1 MGETFTVH
9 GVRAPWVR
17 HDLVKASIMDILS
30 PEFFSALMAIVLL
43 DLVLAGD
50 NAIVIGLAARNV
62 PPQMQRRV
70 IFWGTAGAIVIR
82 GLLTLVVV
90 WLLKIPGFLL
100 VGGLAL
106 VWIAWNLT
114 RNEGG
119 GEHNIQPATTVRGA
133 IQTIVIA
140 DAVMGVD
147 NVLAVGGAAQGS
159 MLLVILGLLIS
170 VPIVVWGS
178 TLILK
183 LVDRFPVIVLIGA
196 GVLGW
201 TAARMISSEPL
212 ISKYFE
218 HQHFAHL
225 ALYGLVVGGV
235 TLPWLWRHAAPRQ
248 QASGLLVVLLIVW
261 LGVFDF
267 IEESLGWE
275 NEAID
280 TWQWWHEGLDLL
292 MWVGWVPFALLA
304 YRYLLRVQS
313 AAEVEPP
320 HANKSA

>member
-1 MGETFTVH
+1 
-9 GVRAPWVR
+9 
-17 HDLVKASIMDILS
+17 MDILS

-62 PPQMQRRV
+62 PPAMRRRV

-114 RNEGG
+114 RDEGG
-119 GEHNIQPATTVRGA
+119 GEHDIRPAATVRGA

-147 NVLAVGGAAQGS
+147 NVLAIGGAAQGS
-159 MLLVILGLLIS
+159 MLLVVLGLLIS

-178 TLILK
+178 QMILQ
-183 LVDRFPVIVLIGA
+183 LVDRFPVIVTLGA

-212 ISKYFE
+212 ISTYFE
-218 HQHFAHL
+218 HQRLAHL
-225 ALYGLVVGGV
+225 ALYALVVGAV
-235 TLPWLWRHAAPRQ
+235 TLPALWRRAAPRE
-248 QASGLLVVLLIVW
+248 QANGLLVALLIVW

-280 TWQWWHEGLDLL
+280 TWQWWHEGLDLM
-292 MWVGWVPFALLA
+292 MWVGWVPLALVVH
-304 YRYLLRVQS
+304 RHLLRMQS
-313 AAEVEPP
+313 EAKAAHPV
-320 HANKSA
+320 NKNA